1 MTDEEVVKKVWSAY
15 GENDAFFS
23 VLTEDKFHKEHIA
36 EHEAEFWNTGKE
48 SVAILKDIYEEY
60 HTHADSRTVRTVR
73 TVRVL
78 DYGCGVGRLMK
89 AWGAGCEGCDIS
101 PAHLAIAK
109 GKLDETH
116 PTHLVE
122 PGDCPK
128 GYDVIF
134 SLIVLQHN
142 RPELM
147 KKCVASIVEALNDE
161 GLAMLHAP
169 YYIQTVYQSD
179 EVMEMNFV
187 PKDEFV
193 KVVEE
198 AGAKVIAYN
207 EKYDLCGG
215 GIKNCIYVVSK
226 SKKSIFK
233 RLLNHIEPEHW
244 SDIHPSGLCGQCGQS
259 AVSRSAVDFTEQK
272 DKAE

>member
-1 MTDEEVVKKVWSAY
+1 MPTKTDEEVVKKVWSAY
-15 GENDAFFS
+15 GTQDPYYS

-36 EHEAEFWNTGKE
+36 EHEAEFWDTGKK
-48 SVAILKDIYEEY
+48 SVQILKDIYEEY
-60 HTHADSRTVRTVR
+60 YTHSKVENP
-73 TVRVL
+73 RVL
-78 DYGCGVGRLMK
+78 DYGCGVGRLMM

-101 PAHLAIAK
+101 QEHLDIAK
-109 GKLDETH
+109 SKLCDCEVKH
-116 PTHLVE
+116 PLHLVE

-147 KKCVASIVEALNDE
+147 KKCVKSIVEALNAD

-169 YYIQTVYQSD
+169 YYIEKVHHSD
-179 EVMEMNFV
+179 TVMEMNYIT
-187 PKDEFV
+187 KDDFL
-193 KVVEE
+193 KCVEE

-215 GIKNCIYVVSK
+215 GIKNCIYIISK
-226 SKKSIFK
+226 SEKSIFK
-233 RLLNHIEPEHW
+233 RLLNHREPEHW
-244 SDIHPSGLCGQCGQS
+244 SDIFPSG
-259 AVSRSAVDFTEQK
+259 DFTVETK
-272 DKAE
+272 VKPE

>member
-1 MTDEEVVKKVWSAY
+1 MNGLLPKTDEEVVKKVWSAY
-15 GENDAFFS
+15 GENDAYFS

-36 EHEAEFWNTGKE
+36 EHEADFWDTGKK

-60 HTHADSRTVRTVR
+60 HTHTKVENP
-73 TVRVL
+73 RVL
-78 DYGCGVGRLMK
+78 DYGCGVGRLMM

-109 GKLDETH
+109 GKLGETH
-116 PTHLVE
+116 PLHLVE
-122 PGDCPK
+122 PGECPK

-142 RPELM
+142 RPELL
-147 KKCVASIVEALNDE
+147 KKCVKSIVEALNDD

-179 EVMEMNFV
+179 EIMEMNYI

-193 KVVEE
+193 KTVEE

-207 EKYDLCGG
+207 EKFDLCGG
-215 GIKNCIYVVSK
+215 DIKNCIYVVSK
-226 SKKSIFK
+226 SNKSIFK
-233 RLLNHIEPEHW
+233 RMLNHTEPEHW
-244 SDIHPSGLCGQCGQS
+244 SDIYPSG
-259 AVSRSAVDFTEQK
+259 DFTKETKAK
-272 DKAE
+272 DE